1 MTLKPQ
7 TYREF
12 TRTAIKTFEEQRI
25 NAVVNDQEIPDA
37 EKLEKFAQSFNKLTN
52 ITIDMVSNSIVQIQ
66 ADDTVVVDKNH
77 IAEFI
82 AKGDKSFF
90 TDVVDHL
97 SAQKEKFDV
106 KPFNIETTA
115 EEREAGAPESFE
127 VPITFD
133 QSNFFA

>member
-1 MTLKPQ
+1 M
-7 TYREF
+7 
-12 TRTAIKTFEEQRI
+12 
-25 NAVVNDQEIPDA
+25 
-37 EKLEKFAQSFNKLTN
+37 
-52 ITIDMVSNSIVQIQ
+52 
-66 ADDTVVVDKNH
+66 
-77 IAEFI
+77 
-82 AKGDKSFF
+82 
-90 TDVVDHL
+90 VDHL